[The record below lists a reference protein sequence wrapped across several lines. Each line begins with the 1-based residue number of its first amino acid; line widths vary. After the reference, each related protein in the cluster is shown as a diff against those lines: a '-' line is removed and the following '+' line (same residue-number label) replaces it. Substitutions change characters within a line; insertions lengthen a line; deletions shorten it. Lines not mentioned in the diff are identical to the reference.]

1 MKMPRCSSSPD
12 KKAVLMSPDTNFHLF
27 DATHCMISASACAE
41 NVRLSRRTS
50 ITSGS
55 CNPRTQKRALTAPAD
70 FHAHNQSSSHV
81 SILVTLSA
89 AFLSSLLVEASRSPL
104 RHDDSTVA
112 PVVVVLPASR
122 LVVAAAVVAVAVS
135 VAAVVLRSAVDAAGP
150 QSALAAVSQ
159 SAIAMVAVVHSV
171 KSVLTSASMAAAVHF
186 DPVVVHV
193 FFLLSGP
200 LHQVSS
206 PRAFLPQLGMPS
218 EHVLLHT

>member
-27 DATHCMISASACAE
+27 HATHCKISASTCAE
-41 NVRLSRRTS
+41 SVGLSRRTS

-55 CNPRTQKRALTAPAD
+55 CNRKTQKRALIVPAD
-70 FHAHNQSSSHV
+70 FHAHNQSSSRF

-122 LVVAAAVVAVAVS
+122 LVVAAAVVAVVAVS
-135 VAAVVLRSAVDAAGP
+135 VAAVVLWSAVDVAVP
-150 QSALAAVSQ
+150 QSAVAVVSQ
-159 SAIAMVAVVHSV
+159 SAVAKLSL
-171 KSVLTSASMAAAVHF
+171 SLSARRVDS
-186 DPVVVHV
+186 
-193 FFLLSGP
+193 
-200 LHQVSS
+200 
-206 PRAFLPQLGMPS
+206 
-218 EHVLLHT
+218 LLHWIGHHLQYIF